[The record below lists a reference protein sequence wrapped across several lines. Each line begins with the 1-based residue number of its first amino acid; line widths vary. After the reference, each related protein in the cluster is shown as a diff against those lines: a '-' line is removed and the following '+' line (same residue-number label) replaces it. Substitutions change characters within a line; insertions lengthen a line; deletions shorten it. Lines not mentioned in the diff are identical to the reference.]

1 MTTWDQ
7 VFGIVMPIEG
17 ALSMDKNDPGNYT
30 PAGVLKGTKY
40 GISAHAFPNV
50 DIANLTLDQAK
61 ALAKPK
67 YWDVI
72 RGDNL
77 HPWLALLMFDSAYN
91 EGDEAAVKHLQIS
104 LGITQDGQFGG
115 QTLMAAELR
124 IAKAGITWLLAEYT
138 TQRNLSY
145 TRDTKFSTYA
155 HSWLSRTA
163 TVLIQA
169 TSLHS

>member
-17 ALSMDKNDPGNYT
+17 ALSMDKNDPGNFT

-40 GISAHAFPNV
+40 GISARSFPDV

-61 ALAKPK
+61 ALAKPR
-67 YWDVI
+67 YWDVV
-72 RGDNL
+72 RGDAI

-91 EGDEAAVKHLQIS
+91 EGDETSVRHLQIA
-104 LGITQDGQFGG
+104 LGIAQSGKFDGP
-115 QTLMAAELR
+115 TLMAAELR
-124 IAKAGITWLLAEYT
+124 IAKSGITGLLAEYT

-145 TRDTKFSTYA
+145 TRDKDFSLYA
-155 HSWLSRTA
+155 HSWFARTA

-169 TSLHS
+169 TTLHS

>member
-1 MTTWDQ
+1 MTTWDS
-7 VFGIVMPIEG
+7 VFGIVMLIEG
-17 ALSMDKNDPGNYT
+17 ALSMDPRDPGNFT

-40 GISAHAFPNV
+40 GISARSFPNV
-50 DIANLTLDQAK
+50 DIANLTLDAAK

-72 RGDNL
+72 RGDDL
-77 HPWLALLMFDSAYN
+77 HPWLALLMFDSSYN
-91 EGDEAAVKHLQIS
+91 EGDEPAVKHLQVA
-104 LGITQDGQFGG
+104 LGIAPDGKFGG
-115 QTLMAAELR
+115 QTLMAVELR
-124 IAKAGITWLLAEYT
+124 IAKTGLVWLLAEYT

-145 TRDTKFSTYA
+145 TRDKDFSTYA

-169 TSLHS
+169 TTLHS